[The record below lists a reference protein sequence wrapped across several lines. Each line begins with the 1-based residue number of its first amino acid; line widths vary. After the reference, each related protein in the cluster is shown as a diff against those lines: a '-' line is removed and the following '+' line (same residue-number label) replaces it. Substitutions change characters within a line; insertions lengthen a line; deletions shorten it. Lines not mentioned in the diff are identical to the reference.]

1 MRTIKRIALAAG
13 LVALAGCYGPPAG
26 AVYVREGP
34 PAYREEVVG
43 VAPGPGYFWIRGY
56 WQWGGAAYQW
66 VPGRWEMRP
75 RPNAVWVE
83 GRWRSAHRGWYWMPG
98 HWR

>member
-26 AVYVREGP
+26 AVYVRERP